1 MSKAKEKDLELNTKQ
16 NIKNYLSCIV
26 VKNAD
31 GKTLKQLDKLCLTC
45 FEFGKREG
53 CEGVIQKLEVFEKE
67 KQIGKK
73 LKAFDIDGNQFIVFY
88 KKDWES
94 FKHGKK

>member
-1 MSKAKEKDLELNTKQ
+1 MKEKEKDLELNTKQ

-53 CEGVIQKLEVFEKE
+53 CEGVIKEVEKLFLNGDPEFWV
-67 KQIGKK
+67 
-73 LKAFDIDGNQFIVFY
+73 LY
-88 KKDWES
+88 KKDWEA